1 MKNAHDKR
9 SHYLFSA
16 CSDICILYTQYPP
29 RTRFECGIVHP
40 APVRSS
46 HPALGCRHA
55 VQGPSPPRG
64 VTRMVPYLAHRDV
77 TATHTHTR
85 TVPHPVPPAA
95 GAFSAHS
102 GPFPNA
108 FVVATTK
115 TMTQEEKSSLMM
127 FIDTPSIPSMIGGGG
142 GGIFVWLRG
151 RTRELPM
158 EK

>member
-9 SHYLFSA
+9 SHYLFSE

-40 APVRSS
+40 APPCKVPPLPGASRVWY
-46 HPALGCRHA
+46 RT
-55 VQGPSPPRG
+55 SPI
-64 VTRMVPYLAHRDV
+64 VTY
-77 TATHTHTR
+77 THTR

-142 GGIFVWLRG
+142 GGIVVWLRG